1 MSMTRAE
8 YESLA
13 SAINE
18 AEVPEEAKRILALE
32 IADAMCATND
42 RFDPRRFLAQC
53 DVGIDRDMIERYSH
67 RLFLRTTTGVGQ
79 TRSAIARERAGR

>member
-1 MSMTRAE
+1 MSMTRSE

-18 AEVPEEAKRILALE
+18 SEVPEDAKRTLALE

-42 RFDPRRFLAQC
+42 RFDPWRFLQQC
-53 DVGIDRDMIERYSH
+53 DVGVVKEDVEHYSH
-67 RLFLRTTTGVGQ
+67 RLWLRITTGVGQ
-79 TRSAIARERAGR
+79 TRTAIARERVTR

>member
-18 AEVPEEAKRILALE
+18 AEVPEEAKRVLALE

-42 RFDPRRFLAQC
+42 RFDPRRFLQQC
-53 DVGIDRDMIERYSH
+53 DIGIDTAVVEHYSH

-79 TRSAIARERAGR
+79 TRSAIARERGAR